1 MNAGDRIVQQ
11 LGLEPVPDE
20 GGSFV
25 RIYTGP
31 QQTGTDSPSATS
43 ILYLL
48 RGTECSRWHKLAC
61 DELWNYHAGS
71 SARQLL
77 LYPDGSWS
85 ERTIGPD
92 VQGGE
97 MPQSIVPAGTWQST
111 VLTRRTADS
120 WGLFGTV
127 CIPGFEY
134 DLYTGGEPAELMKQ
148 YPDAAER
155 IHAFGKTIPD
165 NGINTEG

>member
-1 MNAGDRIVQQ
+1 MDSADKIIQQ

-20 GGSFV
+20 GGAFV
-25 RIYTGP
+25 RISTGADRSGP
-31 QQTGTDSPSATS
+31 DSPSATS

-48 RGTECSRWHKLAC
+48 RGTESSRWHKLSC
-61 DELWNYHAGS
+61 DELWFYHSGPA
-71 SARQLL
+71 AHQLL
-77 LYPDGSWS
+77 LFPDGTWN

-92 VQGGE
+92 VLRGE

-111 VLTRRTADS
+111 VLTRHTADS

-134 DLYTGGEPAELMKQ
+134 GLYTGGEPDELMKR
-148 YPDAAER
+148 YPGAAER
-155 IHAFGKTIPD
+155 IRAFGKTIPS